1 MFFKIFINY
10 INSEIE
16 STLSKCV
23 NDTKMWGTVNILEG
37 QRDLGRLEQWA
48 QLNCMKFN
56 KSNCKVLHLG
66 SGNLHYQYKLG
77 DVKIERSS
85 AENSLE
91 VPADGKLDMSQ
102 QCALAA
108 QKANHILGCIKRSVV
123 AVKGADP
130 APLLYTGEISPG
142 ILHSDANFSV
152 QERCGPIGAHLEEG
166 HKNDPRDG
174 TCSLTRTG

>member
-108 QKANHILGCIKRSVV
+108 QKANHILVCIKSVDSRAREV
-123 AVKGADP
+123 
-130 APLLYTGEISPG
+130 
-142 ILHSDANFSV
+142 ILPFW
-152 QERCGPIGAHLEEG
+152 
-166 HKNDPRDG
+166 
-174 TCSLTRTG
+174 

>member
-37 QRDLGRLEQWA
+37 QRYLGRLEQWA

-108 QKANHILGCIKRSVV
+108 QKANHILGCIKSSVASRV
-123 AVKGADP
+123 REVIL
-130 APLLYTGEISPG
+130 PLY
-142 ILHSDANFSV
+142 SV
-152 QERCGPIGAHLEEG
+152 LVRPHMEYCVQMWRPQYRKDIDLLDSIQRRAT
-166 HKNDPRDG
+166 KII
-174 TCSLTRTG
+174 

>member
-66 SGNLHYQYKLG
+66 QGNPHYQYKLG
-77 DVKIERSS
+77 DERIEHC
-85 AENSLE
+85 
-91 VPADGKLDMSQ
+91 PAKKDMGVLMDGKLDMRQ
-102 QCALAA
+102 QCPSPESQMYPGWH
-108 QKANHILGCIKRSVV
+108 QKKRGQLD
-123 AVKGADP
+123 KGGDP
-130 APLLYTGEISPG
+130 APPLCADETSFRVLCPVTESSGQEKAHPSTGRP
-142 ILHSDANFSV
+142 
-152 QERCGPIGAHLEEG
+152 Q
-166 HKNDPRDG
+166 K
-174 TCSLTRTG
+174 